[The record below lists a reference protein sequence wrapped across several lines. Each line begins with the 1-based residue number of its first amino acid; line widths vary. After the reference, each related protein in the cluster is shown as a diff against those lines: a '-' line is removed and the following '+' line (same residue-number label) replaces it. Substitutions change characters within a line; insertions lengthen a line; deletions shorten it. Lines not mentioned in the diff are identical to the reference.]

1 MFRAVRR
8 PRHPGRWLAVAV
20 CAAVALTIPLLG
32 QNDRASG
39 DLRATSE
46 PGSPVTPT
54 GTLTPARSPRN
65 ASYTITATLDH
76 TARTLTASEVIAW
89 RNISAAATSELR
101 FHVYWNAWRNTRST
115 FLRERA
121 LVRRTSYDDDDF
133 ARVTI
138 TRLTVTHGS
147 ASAADDRLA
156 AAEFIAPDDGNQDD
170 ATVLRVPL
178 TRAVAPGEELRIE
191 VGWTAR
197 IPRPFART
205 GVIGDFHFIA
215 QWFPK
220 LGVLE
225 DEGWN
230 CHQFHANTEFFA
242 DFGVYDVSLTVPA
255 GWLVG
260 ATGVERQR
268 RSNGDGTV
276 THVYHQ
282 DDVHDFAWT
291 TSPSMLERVEDFVPA
306 DRSTGQTPV
315 RLRLLL
321 QPEHSTQ
328 AAAHFAAA
336 RTALT
341 HYSAWAGPYPYD
353 QLTIVDP
360 AFQSEA
366 DGMEYP
372 TLITA
377 GTPWLNGS
385 AVTIYTPEEVV
396 VHETGHQFFY
406 GVVATNE
413 FEDAWM
419 DEGLN
424 TYLAARALA
433 QDFPHTFFEQ
443 RYLGG
448 FLPWVF
454 EDLPVSR
461 ETYWNRLAGYRRAP
475 KSDLPS
481 MPSYRYSIANGRTV
495 TYNKT
500 ALWLNTLER
509 HLGWPVMQR
518 IFSTYYGRW
527 QFRHPKPA
535 DFFAVIN
542 EVSGE
547 DLTWFLNEVYRSSN
561 VFDYSITTLTSSRE
575 DDGFR
580 TDVIVSRLGEGVFP
594 VDIAVAFEDGTMIT
608 ERWDGRERWRH
619 FTFSR
624 DARAVSATV
633 DPKRV
638 LLLDVNQT
646 NNSRTLRPAG
656 GRAAT
661 KWSLRWMV
669 WLEQSLLSWVF
680 FI

>member
-1 MFRAVRR
+1 M
-8 PRHPGRWLAVAV
+8 
-20 CAAVALTIPLLG
+20 
-32 QNDRASG
+32 
-39 DLRATSE
+39 
-46 PGSPVTPT
+46 TPT

-89 RNISAAATSELR
+89 RNVSAAATSELQ
-101 FHVYWNAWRNTRST
+101 FHVYWNAWRNARST

-121 LVRRTSYDDDDF
+121 LVRRTSYDEDDF

-138 TRLTVTHGS
+138 TRLTVTHGG
-147 ASAADDRLA
+147 ASAADDRLS

-178 TRAVAPGEELRIE
+178 NRVVAPGEELRIE
-191 VGWTAR
+191 VDWTAR

-205 GVIGDFHFIA
+205 GVIGDFNFVA

-242 DFGVYDVSLTVPA
+242 DFGVYDVSLTVPG

-268 RSNGDGTV
+268 RSNADGTV

-291 TSPSMLERVEDFVPA
+291 TSPSLLERVEDFVPA

-360 AFQSEA
+360 AFQSDA

-377 GTPWLNGS
+377 GAPWLNGS
-385 AVTIYTPEEVV
+385 AVTINTPEEVV
-396 VHETGHQFFY
+396 IHETGHQFFY

-413 FEDAWM
+413 FEHAWM

-424 TYLAARALA
+424 TYLTARALA
-433 QDFPHTFFEQ
+433 QDFPRTVFEQ

-454 EDLPVSR
+454 DDLPVSR

-481 MPSYRYSIANGRTV
+481 MPSYRYSVANGRTV

-509 HLGWPVMQR
+509 HLGWPVMER
-518 IFSTYYGRW
+518 ILSTYYGRW

-547 DLTWFLNEVYRSSN
+547 DLTWFLNEVHRSSN
-561 VFDYSITTLTSSRE
+561 VFDYSITTLTSTRE
-575 DDGFR
+575 GDGFR

-594 VDIAVAFEDGTMIT
+594 VDIAVALEDGTTIT
-608 ERWDGRERWRH
+608 DRWDGRDRWRH

-624 DARAVSATV
+624 NSRAVSAAV
-633 DPKRV
+633 DPRRV
-638 LLLDVNQT
+638 LLLDFNQT
-646 NNSRTLRPAG
+646 NNSRTLAPAG

-661 KWSLRWMV
+661 KWSLRWMI
-669 WLEQSLLSWVF
+669 WLEQSLLSWAF